1 MTTQKPQPT
10 PADIGRFYDQM
21 GPFLETLL
29 GDNIHVGYWSGP
41 EDESSGTEAQ
51 ERLTDMMIQ
60 RARLGAGQRLLDIGC
75 GTGRPAVRLAQATG
89 CSVTGLSVSAM
100 QVEQANARARKEGLS
115 DQVRFQVAD
124 AMELPFQDAS
134 FDAVWAFE
142 SLLHMPDRAHVLR
155 NAFRVLRPGG
165 MLVLTDV
172 TDQHPITDEERMLV
186 YSGLMITSLLRF
198 QEYPPLVEATGFS
211 VEEALE
217 LTSNTRRSM
226 VGTDKLISKEQERLS
241 AAYGKDFHTMTLE
254 LWPKVATL
262 FTEKLGYMLLAAVK
276 PA

>member
-1 MTTQKPQPT
+1 MTIQKPLPT
-10 PADIGRFYDQM
+10 PADIGRYYDQM
-21 GPFLETLL
+21 GPFLATLL

-41 EDESSGTEAQ
+41 EDQSSGTEAQ

-60 RARLGAGQRLLDIGC
+60 RSRIGAGQRLLDIGC

-89 CSVTGLSVSAM
+89 CSVTGISVSAM
-100 QVEQANARARKEGLS
+100 QVEQANARAQKEGLS

-124 AMELPFQDAS
+124 AMELPFPEAS

-165 MLVLTDV
+165 ILVLTDV
-172 TDQHPITDEERMLV
+172 TEQHVLTDEERTLV
-186 YSGLMITSLLRF
+186 YSGLMLTSLLRF
-198 QEYPPLVEATGFS
+198 QEYSLVVEAAGFS
-211 VEEALE
+211 VEEALDI
-217 LTSNTRRSM
+217 TPNTRRAM
-226 VGTDKLISKEQERLS
+226 VGTDKLISKEQEGIS
-241 AAYGKDFHTMTLE
+241 AAYGTDFQAMTFE
-254 LWPKVATL
+254 LWPKIAAI
-262 FTEKLGYMLLAAVK
+262 FTDKLGYLLLAAVK

>member
-89 CSVTGLSVSAM
+89 CSVTGISVSAM

-142 SLLHMPDRAHVLR
+142 SLLHMPDRAQVLR

-172 TDQHPITDEERMLV
+172 TEQHPITDEERMLV

-211 VEEALE
+211 VEEALD
-217 LTSNTRRSM
+217 LTSNTRKSM
-226 VGTDKLISKEQERLS
+226 IGTDKLISKEQERLS
-241 AAYGKDFHTMTLE
+241 AAYGKDFHATTLD
-254 LWPKVATL
+254 LWPKVAAIY
-262 FTEKLGYMLLAAVK
+262 TEKLGYMLLAAVK